1 MRLARIKKLGV
12 SDEEALEILAYDKQV
27 EQTKESERLEYDLTK
42 EQEAIAKKFK
52 RTNSNVST
60 GKRNRVA
67 KEDPTKEG
75 VISAIAEFL
84 RNDIPV
90 SDVTDVEIT
99 NKTREILFK
108 IAGDYYSVVMAR
120 KTKMNKK

>member
-27 EQTKESERLEYDLTK
+27 EQTKDSERLEYDLTK

-60 GKRNRVA
+60 GKRNRA
-67 KEDPTKEG
+67 PKEDPTKEG
-75 VISAIAEFL
+75 VISAIADYL
-84 RNDIPV
+84 QGDIPV
-90 SDVTDVEIT
+90 KDISGVEIT

-108 IAGDYYSVVMAR
+108 IADDYYSIVLSYKRNMS
-120 KTKMNKK
+120 KK